1 MTHGKEDKFL
11 SAWAEIRKTSYCHIM
26 NRLTDKIIVVVGGAT
41 GFGLACTRR
50 FSDEGAT
57 VVIAGRRGDLAQAT
71 AEQFN
76 GMGVQWDV
84 TNFDQGENVV
94 SEILGKYGKIDAAI
108 NFAGYDDVSLIK
120 EITPEHLEPMVNVQF
135 NGAIYFLRFMCNAMA
150 QGGGGS
156 AILCSSL
163 TAQSPAIGRVGYAGS
178 KAGLEYVAKI
188 AAVEYGH
195 EQVRVNC
202 IAPHVI
208 ETDMTAEAFTEEN
221 RIAIE
226 AVRLQTPAKRMGHVD
241 DVANCALYLVS
252 DESNYVNGETIRIDG
267 GAHTQKLP
275 SDWDYAFL
283 GVVRPDL
290 GEHPRAVMPD
300 WYREEMEQAIDG
312 EN

>member
-1 MTHGKEDKFL
+1 M
-11 SAWAEIRKTSYCHIM
+11 TSYCLVM
-26 NRLTDKIIVVVGGAT
+26 NRLSGKIIVVVGGAT
-41 GFGLACTRR
+41 GFGLACTKR
-50 FSDEGAT
+50 FSEEGAS
-57 VVIAGRRGDLAQAT
+57 VVIAGRRADLAQDVAS
-71 AEQFN
+71 QFN
-76 GMGVQWDV
+76 GIGVQWDV
-84 TNFDQGENVV
+84 TDFQQGENVV
-94 SEILGKYGKIDAAI
+94 SEVMEKYGRIDAAI
-108 NFAGYDDVSLIK
+108 NFAGYDDTSLIR
-120 EITPEHLEPMVNVQF
+120 EMTPEHLEPMVNVQF

-150 QGGGGS
+150 LGGGGS
-156 AILCSSL
+156 AVLCSSL

-178 KAGLEYVAKI
+178 KAGIEYVAKI
-188 AAVEYGH
+188 AAVEYGDD
-195 EQVRVNC
+195 QVRVNC

-221 RIAIE
+221 RLAIE

-290 GEHPRAVMPD
+290 GEHPRAIMPD
-300 WYREEMEQAIDG
+300 WYQQEINQAT
-312 EN
+312 END

>member
-1 MTHGKEDKFL
+1 
-11 SAWAEIRKTSYCHIM
+11 M
-26 NRLTDKIIVVVGGAT
+26 NRLSGKIIVVVGGAT
-41 GFGLACTRR
+41 GFGLACTKR
-50 FSDEGAT
+50 FSEEGAT
-57 VVIAGRRGDLAQAT
+57 VVIAGRRADLAQDVAS
-71 AEQFN
+71 QFN

-84 TNFDQGENVV
+84 TDFQQGENVV
-94 SEILGKYGKIDAAI
+94 SEVMENYGRIDAAI
-108 NFAGYDDVSLIK
+108 NFAGYDDTSLIR
-120 EITPEHLEPMVNVQF
+120 EMTPEHLEPMVNVQF

-150 QGGGGS
+150 LGGGGS
-156 AILCSSL
+156 AVLCSSL

-178 KAGLEYVAKI
+178 KAGIEYVAKI
-188 AAVEYGH
+188 AAVEYGDD
-195 EQVRVNC
+195 QVRVNC

-221 RIAIE
+221 RLAIE

-290 GEHPRAVMPD
+290 GEHPRAIMPD
-300 WYREEMEQAIDG
+300 WYQQEINQTT
-312 EN
+312 END

>member
-1 MTHGKEDKFL
+1 
-11 SAWAEIRKTSYCHIM
+11 M
-26 NRLTDKIIVVVGGAT
+26 NRLSGKIIVVVGGAT
-41 GFGLACTRR
+41 GFGLACTKR
-50 FSDEGAT
+50 FSEEGAT
-57 VVIAGRRGDLAQAT
+57 VVIAGRRADLANSVAK
-71 AEQFN
+71 EFD
-76 GMGVQWDV
+76 GLGVQWDV
-84 TNFDQGENVV
+84 TDFQQGENVV
-94 SEILGKYGKIDAAI
+94 SEIMAKYGKIDGAI
-108 NFAGYDDVSLIK
+108 NFAGYDDTSLIS

-135 NGAIYFLRFMCNAMA
+135 NGAIYFLRYMCNAMVK
-150 QGGGGS
+150 GGGGS

-188 AAVEYGH
+188 AAVEYGND
-195 EQVRVNC
+195 QVRVNC

-221 RIAIE
+221 RLAIE

-290 GEHPRAVMPD
+290 GDHPRAIMPD
-300 WYREEMEQAIDG
+300 WYQQEIDQTT
-312 EN
+312 ENN

>member
-84 TNFDQGENVV
+84 TNFDQGESVV
-94 SEILGKYGKIDAAI
+94 SEILGNYGKIDAAI

>member
-1 MTHGKEDKFL
+1 M
-11 SAWAEIRKTSYCHIM
+11 TSYCLIM
-26 NRLTDKIIVVVGGAT
+26 NRLSGKIIVVVGGAT
-41 GFGLACTRR
+41 GFGLACTKR
-50 FSDEGAT
+50 FSEEGAT
-57 VVIAGRRGDLAQAT
+57 VVIAGRRADLANSVAK
-71 AEQFN
+71 EFD
-76 GMGVQWDV
+76 GLGVQWDV
-84 TNFDQGENVV
+84 TDFQQGENVV
-94 SEILGKYGKIDAAI
+94 SEIMAKYGKIDGAI
-108 NFAGYDDVSLIK
+108 NFAGYDDTSLIS
-120 EITPEHLEPMVNVQF
+120 EMTPEHLEPMVNVQF
-135 NGAIYFLRFMCNAMA
+135 NGAIYFLRYMCNAMVK
-150 QGGGGS
+150 GGGGS

-188 AAVEYGH
+188 AAVEYGDD
-195 EQVRVNC
+195 QVRVNC

-221 RIAIE
+221 RLAIE

-290 GEHPRAVMPD
+290 GGHPRAIMPD
-300 WYREEMEQAIDG
+300 WYQQEIDQTT
-312 EN
+312 ENN